1 MKKITLLLYFLLA
14 FGASFAQEKQAN
26 YARIKIY
33 ISEQEHFNALLQK
46 GVCLENIEIKQGV
59 YIIGEFSD
67 FEMEKI
73 KETQIPF
80 EILIQNMLE
89 HYVRQNDGYSI
100 EKLNEEMRRGA
111 KSFKDNRTPSNF
123 RLGSM
128 GGYFTLTEIMTELD
142 KMQEKFPRLISAKT
156 AFPEQTV
163 NGRNIYWVRISNNPN
178 VDQEKPRVLYT
189 ALTHA
194 REPAGMHQMIYQMWD
209 LLEKYG
215 EDPEITYYI
224 DNLEIYFIPCLNPDG
239 YEYNR
244 QTAPNGGGMWRK
256 NMKANAGGS
265 HGVDLNRNFG
275 YAWGCDDLGSS
286 PDGRDET
293 YRGAAPFSEVETRA
307 LKNFCENR
315 EILLC
320 LNNHTH
326 GNYLIYPYGYINAV
340 PPEYPIYRAYA
351 ERLTSENNY
360 AIGNCYQVLGYYTN
374 GDADDWMHGEQG
386 TKNRIFALTPE
397 AGNRSEGFWP
407 PVKRIEEICA
417 GHVAMNKY
425 MMRFALPFAEIE
437 DKTGISFQSLDDVFV
452 FELFSLGQ
460 GQNVN
465 FSVTIEPVSDNIQLM
480 QAAPFVFQN
489 VNILE
494 RKQGELSI
502 AFKPGIDSGD
512 EVVFDVCV
520 NNGTFTHKYRFTK
533 MFGPVEKLI
542 GDDCET
548 MKNWISDTWGL
559 TTLKYAS
566 PLHSI
571 TDSPYENYSN
581 NANTI
586 IYSKNSYNLNNA
598 IAAFVEFDAQ
608 WDIETE
614 RDYVQFIVSE
624 NNGATW
630 IPQTGRYTKLGSRH
644 QDEGKPVYD
653 GLQNSWVRETID
665 LMAYKGKNIKIGFR
679 LISDE
684 YVNKDGFYFDN
695 FELSVIRSA
704 PKLPNGNSFTAQYIA
719 NTRKITIYNVE
730 KATAFSLFN
739 VEGKLLNSF
748 NVNSK
753 QYEFDVSQL
762 QAGVYFL
769 KTNSREVQ
777 KIIVY

>member
-1 MKKITLLLYFLLA
+1 MKKITLLLCFLLV
-14 FGASFAQEKQAN
+14 FGFSFAQEKQVN
-26 YARIKIY
+26 YARVKIFV
-33 ISEQEHFNALLQK
+33 SEQEHLNALLQK

-80 EILIQNMLE
+80 EILIENMLE

-100 EKLNEEMRRGA
+100 ERLNEEMRKGA
-111 KSFKDNRTPSNF
+111 KSFKGNRTPANF

-128 GGYFTLTEIMTELD
+128 GGYFTLAEIVTELD
-142 KMQEKFPRLISAKT
+142 EMRAKYPRLISART

-163 NGRNIYWVRISNNPN
+163 EGRNIYWVRISNNPN

-244 QTAPNGGGMWRK
+244 QIAPNSGGMWRK
-256 NMKANAGGS
+256 NRKVNTGGS
-265 HGVDLNRNFG
+265 RGVDLNRNFG
-275 YAWGCDDLGSS
+275 YKWGHDNVGSS
-286 PDGRDET
+286 QRGEDET
-293 YRGAAPFSEVETRA
+293 YRGTAPFSEIETQVI
-307 LKNFCENR
+307 KNFCESR
-315 EILLC
+315 EITLC

-326 GNYLIYPYGYINAV
+326 GNYLIYPYGYVNAE
-340 PPEYPIYRAYA
+340 PPESPIYSAYA
-351 ERLTSENNY
+351 KRLTSENNY
-360 AIGNCYQVLGYYTN
+360 AFGTCYQVLGYITN
-374 GDADDWMHGEQG
+374 GDADDWMHGDQE

-407 PVKRIEEICA
+407 PMNRIEEICA
-417 GHVAMNKY
+417 GHVTMNKY
-425 MMRFALPFAEIE
+425 MMRFALPYAEIE
-437 DKTGISFQSLDDVFV
+437 DKTGVSFQSLDDIFV
-452 FELFSLGQ
+452 FEIFSLGQ
-460 GQNVN
+460 GENVN
-465 FSVTIEPVSDNIQLM
+465 FSVTIEPVSDNIQLV
-480 QAAPFVFQN
+480 QATPFVFQN
-489 VNILE
+489 INILE

-502 AFKPGIDSGD
+502 AFEPDINSGD
-512 EVVFDVCV
+512 EVIFDVCV

-533 MFGPVEKLI
+533 IFGPVEKLI
-542 GDDCET
+542 NDDCET
-548 MKNWISDTWGL
+548 MSNWVSSTWGV
-559 TTLKYAS
+559 TTLKYVS
-566 PLHSI
+566 PKHSI
-571 TDSPYENYSN
+571 ADSPYGDYSSN
-581 NANTI
+581 TNAT
-586 IYSKNSYNLNNA
+586 IYSKNSYDLSNA
-598 IAAFVEFDAQ
+598 IAAFIEFDAQ
-608 WDIETE
+608 WDIEIE

-630 IPQTGRYTKLGSRH
+630 TPQAGKYTKPGSRF

-665 LMAYKGKNIKIGFR
+665 LMAYKGKNIKVGFR

-695 FELSVIRSA
+695 FELNVVRGA
-704 PKLPNGNSFTAQYIA
+704 PKLPNGNNFTAQYIA
-719 NTRKITIYNVE
+719 NTKKVIIYHVD
-730 KATAFSLFN
+730 KATSFSLFN
-739 VEGKLLNSF
+739 VEGKLLKSF
-748 NVNSK
+748 DVNNK
-753 QYEFDVSQL
+753 RYEFDVSQL
-762 QAGVYFL
+762 QTGVYFL
-769 KTNSREVQ
+769 RTNSREVQ
-777 KIIVY
+777 KILVY

>member
-1 MKKITLLLYFLLA
+1 MKKNILLLCFLLV
-14 FGASFAQEKQAN
+14 FGFSFAQEKQAN
-26 YARIKIY
+26 YARVKVY
-33 ISEQEHFNALLQK
+33 VSEKEHFKVLLQK

-73 KETQIPF
+73 RETQIPF
-80 EILIQNMLE
+80 EILIENMFE
-89 HYVRQNDGYSI
+89 HYVRQNDGYSV
-100 EKLNEEMRRGA
+100 ERLNEEMRKGA
-111 KSFKDNRTPSNF
+111 KSFKSNRTPSNF

-128 GGYFTLTEIMTELD
+128 GGYFTLAEIMTELD
-142 KMQEKFPRLISAKT
+142 EMRAKFPRLISAKI
-156 AFPEQTV
+156 AFPEQTAE
-163 NGRNIYWVRISNNPN
+163 GRNIYWVRISNNPN

-224 DNLEIYFIPCLNPDG
+224 DNLEIYFMPCLNPDG

-244 QTAPNGGGMWRK
+244 RSRPNGGGMWRK
-256 NMKANAGGS
+256 NMKANADGS
-265 HGVDLNRNFG
+265 YGVDLNRNWG
-275 YAWGCDDLGSS
+275 YKWGLDNIGSS
-286 PDGRDET
+286 HLGISEI
-293 YRGAAPFSEVETRA
+293 YRGTAPFSEAETQV

-326 GNYLIYPYGYINAV
+326 GNYLIYPYGYTNAT

-360 AIGNCYQVLGYYTN
+360 AYGTCYEVLGYLTN
-374 GDADDWMHGEQG
+374 GDADDWMHGEQE
-386 TKNRIFALTPE
+386 TKNQIFALTPE
-397 AGNRSEGFWP
+397 AGNREEAFWP
-407 PVKRIEEICA
+407 PMNRIEEICA
-417 GHVAMNKY
+417 GHVTMNKY
-425 MMRFALPFAEIE
+425 MMRFALPYAEIE
-437 DKTGISFQSLDDVFV
+437 DKTGVSFQSLDDFFV

-465 FSVTIEPVSDNIQLM
+465 FSVSIEPVSDNIQLV
-480 QAAPFVFQN
+480 QATPFVFQN

-502 AFKPGIDSGD
+502 AFKPDITSGD

-533 MFGPVEKLI
+533 IFGAVEKLI
-542 GDDCET
+542 DDDCET
-548 MKNWISDTWGL
+548 MNNWISDTWGL
-559 TTLKYAS
+559 TTLKYVS

-571 TDSPYENYSN
+571 ADSPHGNYAN

-586 IYSKNSYNLNNA
+586 IYSKNSYDLSNA
-598 IAAFVEFDAQ
+598 IVAFVEFDAQ
-608 WDIETE
+608 WDIELDH
-614 RDYVQFIVSE
+614 DYVQFIISE

-630 IPQTGRYTKLGSRH
+630 TPLAGKYTKLGTKH
-644 QDEGKPVYD
+644 QDQGKPVYD
-653 GLQNSWVRETID
+653 GTQNSWVRETID
-665 LMAYKGKNIKIGFR
+665 LMAYKGKYIRVGFR

-684 YVNKDGFYFDN
+684 HMNKDGFYFDN
-695 FELSVIRSA
+695 FELSVVRRP
-704 PKLPNGNSFTAQYIA
+704 PKFPNKNSFTAQYIA
-719 NTRKITIYNVE
+719 NTKKIAIYYID
-730 KATAFSLFN
+730 KATSFSLFN
-739 VEGKLLNSF
+739 VEGKLLKNF
-748 NVNSK
+748 EVNSR
-753 QYEFDVSQL
+753 QYELDVSQL

-769 KTNSREVQ
+769 RTNSREVQ